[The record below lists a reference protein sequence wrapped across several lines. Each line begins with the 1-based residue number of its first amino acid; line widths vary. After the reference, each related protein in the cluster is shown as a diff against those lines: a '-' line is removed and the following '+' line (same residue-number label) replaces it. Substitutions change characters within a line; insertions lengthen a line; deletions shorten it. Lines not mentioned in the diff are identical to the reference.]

1 MENKFIHL
9 KLQTEY
15 SLLEGVGKIEE
26 YIKKAKEIGLDTL
39 AITDTAMFGVI
50 EFYKKCKKEN
60 IKPIIGLTV
69 YLDGLASEGEYSLTL
84 IAKNQIGYKNLSKLS
99 SLSYSRFSRRRN
111 KIKYEELM
119 EFSDGLFVLSGGIYS
134 ESVQSLIDYKYAEAK
149 KSLKKLMIDFGENF
163 YVEIPSS
170 KKLNNIRES
179 LIEIIQDL
187 EANYLFTNDVCYC
200 NEDEAILQKIVKSIK
215 EGNKLSFDS
224 KEKEYTDLYLKKY
237 DEIKQTFVEY
247 GDEFFETGIKNIEFI
262 VNNSQVDFNFDEFK
276 FPKYDLPEGVTEK
289 EYLREIV
296 YNGLNEKYENKLS
309 QKVIDRIEY
318 ELKIINDMGY
328 NGYFII
334 VWDFIKFSRENGVYV
349 GPGRGSAAGSLVSYA
364 LNITEIDPIEYNL
377 IFERFLNPERI
388 SMPDIDIDFDQEQRE
403 IVIDY
408 VLKKYGKEHVA
419 HIITFGTLKARAA
432 IRDVGRVLGIDLKKV
447 DIVAKLIP
455 HNMELQEGIE
465 TIKSLRELYNRDN
478 DVKVMIDYSK
488 RIEGK
493 VRHASVHAAGL
504 VISKEELNEEIPLY
518 SDGKMEMASTQYQM
532 KELEDLGVLKID
544 FLGLK
549 NLTVLRKTI
558 ENIEKNRGEKISLNE
573 IKLDDKKTYE
583 LFTKADTLGVFQC
596 ESFGIRNLMKK
607 VKIEKFEDI
616 IALLAL
622 YRPGPLRSGMVDDFI
637 AAKNTSVKI
646 KYPDESL
653 KNILEETY
661 GVILYQE
668 QVMKIANEM
677 ADYSLGEADEL
688 RRAIGKKIPEI
699 IEQNREKFVTKAVAK
714 GVKAEK
720 ANYIYNLID
729 KFGGYGFNKSHS
741 AAYALIVYW
750 TAYFKVNYMLEFF
763 AALMSTEMYNIDRLS
778 VIINE
783 AREKKIEIL
792 VPDVNFSSYEFT
804 VEDGKIRF
812 GMTAIKGV
820 GINFVEDLI
829 NVRNEKEFKRYDD
842 FVYRMKQNGLN
853 KKNLESL
860 ILSGSLDGISGNR
873 REKFESIEKILE
885 WAGKKYIANEA
896 FELMLFGNKNET
908 VDDFY
913 LEKMEEFSQ
922 NILLKNEKNYLGIY
936 VSNHPLNAKKGFLE
950 IIEHLKI
957 SELDDWRNRNKI
969 EKYNKIKLIGIIKD
983 IKKMVTKTGDSMVK
997 FNLEDFTGMVE
1008 TICFPKDFIEKGY
1021 KILEDKIVLIEGTIK
1036 QDGSKYSIILND
1048 IVELDEINEKKD
1060 LKLYLLID
1068 NESRENTEKLKEIIK
1083 KYRGENVVYFAIR
1096 KENKNEIVKFNRNGV
1111 NLSKQF
1117 LRELVKLLGM
1127 KKIKIK

>member
-26 YIKKAKEIGLDTL
+26 YIKKAREIGLDTL
-39 AITDTAMFGVI
+39 AITDTAMFGVV

-84 IAKNQIGYKNLSKLS
+84 IAKNQTGYKNLSKLS

-111 KIKYEELM
+111 KIKYEELI

-170 KKLNNIRES
+170 TKLNNIRES

-237 DEIKQTFVEY
+237 DEIKQTFIEY

-296 YNGLNEKYENKLS
+296 YDGLNKKYENKLS
-309 QKVIDRIEY
+309 KKVIDRIEY

-334 VWDFIKFSRENGVYV
+334 VWDFIKFARENGVYV

-447 DIVAKLIP
+447 DIIAKLIP
-455 HNMELQEGIE
+455 HNMELQEGLEMIE
-465 TIKSLRELYNRDN
+465 SLRELYNRDN
-478 DVKVMIDYSK
+478 DIKVMIDYSK

-518 SDGKMEMASTQYQM
+518 SDGKMSMASTQYQM

-637 AAKNTSVKI
+637 AAKNMSVKI

-699 IEQNREKFVTKAVAK
+699 IEKNREKFVMKATAK
-714 GVKAEK
+714 GVKKEK

-750 TAYFKVNYMLEFF
+750 TAYFKANYTLEFF

-829 NVRNEKEFKRYDD
+829 NIRNEKEFKRYDD

-860 ILSGSLDGISGNR
+860 ILSGSLDGMPGNR
-873 REKFESIEKILE
+873 REKFESIDKILE
-885 WAGKKYIANEA
+885 WAGKKYDLDEA
-896 FELMLFGNKNET
+896 LQPLLIGARSET
-908 VDDFY
+908 VKEFY
-913 LEKMEEFSQ
+913 LEKMEDFNQ

-983 IKKMVTKTGDSMVK
+983 IKKMVTKSGDPMVK
-997 FNLEDFTGMVE
+997 FNLEDFTGIVE

-1083 KYRGENVVYFAIR
+1083 KYRGENVVYFAI
-1096 KENKNEIVKFNRNGV
+1096 KQNNKREIVKFKTHGI

-1117 LRELVKLLGM
+1117 LKELVKLLGM

>member
-26 YIKKAKEIGLDTL
+26 YIKKAREIGLDTL
-39 AITDTAMFGVI
+39 AITDTAMFGVV

-84 IAKNQIGYKNLSKLS
+84 IAKNQTGYKNLSKLS

-111 KIKYEELM
+111 KIKYEELI

-170 KKLNNIRES
+170 TKLNNIRES

-237 DEIKQTFVEY
+237 DEIKQTFIEY

-296 YNGLNEKYENKLS
+296 YDGLNKKYENKLS
-309 QKVIDRIEY
+309 KKVIDRIEY

-334 VWDFIKFSRENGVYV
+334 VWDFIKFARENGVYV

-447 DIVAKLIP
+447 DIIAKLIP
-455 HNMELQEGIE
+455 HNMELQEGLEMIE
-465 TIKSLRELYNRDN
+465 SLRELYNRDN
-478 DVKVMIDYSK
+478 DIKVMIDYSK

-518 SDGKMEMASTQYQM
+518 SDGKMSMASTQYQM

-637 AAKNTSVKI
+637 AAKNMSVKI

-699 IEQNREKFVTKAVAK
+699 IEKNREKFVMKATAK
-714 GVKAEK
+714 GVKKEK

-750 TAYFKVNYMLEFF
+750 TAYFKANYTLEFF

-829 NVRNEKEFKRYDD
+829 NIRNEKEFKRYDD

-860 ILSGSLDGISGNR
+860 ILSGSLDGMPGNR
-873 REKFESIEKILE
+873 REKFESIDKILE
-885 WAGKKYIANEA
+885 WAGKKYDLDEA
-896 FELMLFGNKNET
+896 LQPLLIGARSEIVKE
-908 VDDFY
+908 FY
-913 LEKMEEFSQ
+913 LEKMEDFNQ

-983 IKKMVTKTGDSMVK
+983 IKKMVTKNGDPMVK
-997 FNLEDFTGMVE
+997 FNLEDFTGIVE

-1083 KYRGENVVYFAIR
+1083 KYRGENVVYFAI
-1096 KENKNEIVKFNRNGV
+1096 KQNNKREIVKFKTHGI

-1117 LRELVKLLGM
+1117 LKELVKLLGM